1 MYQGRGGWATAA
13 SYAEKPSVS
22 QRYPRWMNRDSA
34 GSGHS
39 LLRRTRLDGRWRTF
53 VHPGTAPRLDPRGRP
68 LQGQL
73 VGRAVVPEDW
83 TRPLHLPLVRAGC
96 DARGACCSLY
106 HHIPASP
113 EDRERIRAVLAPEE
127 GLDELFV
134 EAFAGH
140 PGALNIATVDGRC
153 AFQQPDGLCRVQVRG
168 GASAKPSP
176 CSSYPAVLVAC
187 GDEWHASLRPECA
200 CIARHANEGSLLS
213 DDPQSWA
220 NLRARFARV
229 WEVPDR
235 VEIDA
240 SRSLP
245 RDEYVA
251 WMRTSIAGLKTS
263 FAPFDA
269 LAAAGE
275 ALGVELVEPD
285 DAWLARVQANLAR
298 ERREGDVELHHA
310 SPLRATFA
318 WALEI
323 VAALR
328 GGASPEPSWSRGRSA
343 DHARRAAALASMVLH
358 GHQLLEWRQLGPAL
372 VDLGRFLWLGRASM
386 AIRAAEEVDPRLE
399 ALTSWIFLWRL
410 VDWE

>member
-1 MYQGRGGWATAA
+1 
-13 SYAEKPSVS
+13 
-22 QRYPRWMNRDSA
+22 MNRDAA

-96 DARGACCSLY
+96 DSSGACCALY

-113 EDRERIRAVLAPEE
+113 DDRARILALVPAEE
-127 GLDELFV
+127 AAGEFFV
-134 EAFAGH
+134 DAFAGH

-153 AFQQPDGLCRVQVRG
+153 AFQQPDGLCRVQVLG
-168 GASAKPSP
+168 GAAAKPSP
-176 CSSYPAVLVAC
+176 CLSYPAVLVAC

-200 CIARHANEGSLLS
+200 CLARHAVEGSLLS

-220 NLRARFARV
+220 NLRARFLRV

-235 VEIDA
+235 IVVEQD
-240 SRSLP
+240 RSLP
-245 RDEYVA
+245 RAEYVD
-251 WMRTSIAGLKTS
+251 WMRSSIAGLTTS
-263 FAPFDA
+263 FAPLDA
-269 LAAAGE
+269 LREAG
-275 ALGVELVEPD
+275 ARIGVELLAPD
-285 DAWLARVQANLAR
+285 DAWLARVQSNLAR
-298 ERREGDVELHHA
+298 ERREGDVELHGA
-310 SPLRATFA
+310 SPLRASIA
-318 WALEI
+318 WAQEVL
-323 VAALR
+323 AALR
-328 GGASPEPSWSRGRSA
+328 GGADPEPAWSRGKSA
-343 DHARRAAALASMVLH
+343 DHARRAAALATMVLH

-372 VDLGRFLWLGRASM
+372 VDLGRFLWLGRASN
-386 AIRAAEEVDPRLE
+386 AIRSAEEVDPRLE
-399 ALTSWIFLWRL
+399 ALTTWIFLWRL